1 MFWRRRPPVAEA
13 DSRDELRRAV
23 SGVRVVREDEPDPRA
38 RLLRVV
44 AEAVILQDQATEL
57 LFEIRERP
65 PLGQVAPR
73 GGSLAHRFFSLRG
86 ELPPA
91 IGAEMERQCE
101 IVGTVLDHHG
111 RLIVTALDM
120 LATDWR
126 SERIVEQI
134 ERIDGLG
141 APAERLDAVYAE
153 LAR

>member
-1 MFWRRRPPVAEA
+1 MFWRRRNPVAEA
-13 DSRDELRRAV
+13 DSRDELRRTV

-44 AEAVILQDQATEL
+44 SEAVILQDQATEL
-57 LFEIRERP
+57 LHEIRERP
-65 PLGQVAPR
+65 PLGEVAPR
-73 GGSLAHRFFSLRG
+73 GGPLAHRFFSLRH

-91 IGAEMERQCE
+91 IGAEMERQCR
-101 IVGTVLDHHG
+101 IVSTVLDHHG
-111 RLIVTALDM
+111 RLLVGALDM

-134 ERIDGLG
+134 ERLDGLG
-141 APAERLDAVYAE
+141 APADRLDAVYAE